1 MVQSG
6 ALQSRQWRFVALLL
20 IVTLIAACG
29 GKTYT
34 FRNVDKSA
42 VNVPAVERAT
52 IAGLGYIAAVD
63 GRTTGVGRQLAPGR
77 HTVWLD
83 AVCGI
88 SSGNS
93 FRIRLDLDFAPGHT
107 YRVDKSLG
115 SESKPCVVEIVEE
128 PGGRLIC
135 RMETGYWEPLNRL
148 TSSLDFA
155 SEACRAWT
163 SPVFDYLE
171 KAHGDGL
178 PWPPPIPQPVAVPG
192 ALRSLALRHIWRVS
206 SPRQWDD
213 LYKQLQLQREIGEER
228 PVFVVPHAV
237 GLPRD
242 PSGIVHGPGVLLT
255 REVQPPY
262 TAKENW
268 IYWGLGKNPRP
279 IDAAGNETSSLSL
292 RRGPAGSFEL
302 VAYKIVGA
310 GSLSLRLGPAD
321 TYRTRTIVVL
331 FDDDAELGRFVGRL
345 RTERP
350 LTLDLDAD
358 PGWTIRYWDADD
370 VLQPPRDGWRS

>member
-6 ALQSRQWRFVALLL
+6 ALQSRQWRVVALLL
-20 IVTLIAACG
+20 IGTFVAACG
-29 GKTYT
+29 APYT
-34 FRNVDKSA
+34 FRNVDESA
-42 VNVPAVERAT
+42 INVPAVERAT
-52 IAGLGYIAAVD
+52 IAGVVYIVAVD

-83 AVCGI
+83 VVCGI
-88 SSGNS
+88 NSGNS

-107 YRVDKSLG
+107 YRVSSSSG

-135 RMETGYWEPLNRL
+135 RMETGYWEPVNHL
-148 TSSLDFA
+148 TSMLDFE

-163 SPVFDYLE
+163 GPVFDDLE
-171 KAHGDGL
+171 KAYGDGL
-178 PWPPPIPQPVAVPG
+178 PWPPPVPQPVADPL
-192 ALRSLALRHIWRVS
+192 AMRSLALRHIWRIS
-206 SPRQWDD
+206 SPRQWDN
-213 LYKQLQLQREIGEER
+213 LYKQLQLQREIGLER

-268 IYWGLGKNPRP
+268 IWWGLGKNPRP
-279 IDAAGNETSSLSL
+279 IDAAGNETGSLSL

-331 FDDDAELGRFVGRL
+331 FDDDAALGRFVGRL